1 MKRIFSYVVLAF
13 LAVFFTVAHAQ
24 QHIYIWRD
32 GNVSVR
38 SVASYDSITTSVN
51 KKLFTIHVSAATSVT
66 NNTFEVAY
74 SWSSVCSL
82 RVYSLKKYLL
92 EVGICLSS
100 TNANPTYADDHICIY
115 SDEIYDGVVDYDRDG
130 TFTIFE
136 LDPGTTY
143 YYRYYV
149 KYLDD
154 VYYSNVE
161 SVTTLG
167 EKSTSTTYTILN
179 GHKFVDLGL
188 PSGLLWATTNVGAS
202 SFSEV
207 GDYFA
212 WGETEPKSDYSW
224 DTYKWGSDNNN
235 LSKYN
240 SSDGKTVLDPE
251 DDAATVNWGAP
262 CRMPSF
268 ADYKELYSK
277 CEWLW
282 VHNNRRERGYLII
295 GPNGNTIFFPVTGY
309 RYGTSRYYGD
319 SAGYYWISSLYSD
332 DVCWLFFSRDD
343 VTAGSESRFAGFPV
357 RPVAEK

>member
-24 QHIYIWRD
+24 QNIYIWRD

-38 SVASYDSITTSVN
+38 SVAAYDSITTSVN

-74 SWSSVCSL
+74 SWSSTCSF
-82 RVYSLKKYLL
+82 RVISLKKYLL
-92 EVGICLSS
+92 EEGICLSS
-100 TNANPTYADDHICIY
+100 TNANPTYADGHICIN
-115 SDEIYDGVVDYDRDG
+115 SDEISDGLVGDYDQDG
-130 TFTIFE
+130 TFTFLE

-154 VYYSNVE
+154 IFYSNVE

-167 EKSTSTTYTILN
+167 EKSTSPTYTLMN

-202 SFSEV
+202 SCSEA

-224 DTYKWGSDNNN
+224 DTYKWGSDENN
-235 LSKYN
+235 LSKYK
-240 SSDGKTVLDPE
+240 SSDGKTMLDPE
-251 DDAATVNWGAP
+251 DDAATANWGAP

-268 ADYKELYSK
+268 ADYEELYSK

-282 VHNNRRERGYLII
+282 VDNKRESGYLII
-295 GPNGNTIFFPVTGY
+295 GTNGNTIFLPVTGY
-309 RYGTSRYYGD
+309 HYGTSCNNVYF
-319 SAGYYWISSLYSD
+319 GYYWISSLYSD
-332 DVCWLFFSRDD
+332 DVCWLVFSSADKT
-343 VTAGSESRFAGFPV
+343 VGLKNRFVGLTV

>member
-51 KKLFTIHVSAATSVT
+51 KITIHVSAATSVT

-74 SWSSVCSL
+74 SWSSAC
-82 RVYSLKKYLL
+82 SLKKYLL
-92 EVGICLSS
+92 EEGICFSS
-100 TNANPTYADDHICIY
+100 TNANPTYADDHICID
-115 SDEIYDGVVDYDRDG
+115 SGEIDDGAVVDYDRDG
-130 TFTIFE
+130 TFTFFE

-149 KYLDD
+149 KYLDN

-167 EKSTSTTYTILN
+167 EKSTSPTYTLMN

-268 ADYKELYSK
+268 ADYKELYTK

-282 VHNNRRERGYLII
+282 VDNNKRERGYLII
-295 GPNGNTIFFPVTGY
+295 GTNGNTIFFPVTGY
-309 RYGTSRYYGD
+309 RYGTLRYNFY
-319 SAGYYWISSLYSD
+319 GYYWISSLYSD
-332 DVCWLFFSRDD
+332 DVCCLFFSSGD
-343 VTAGSESRFAGFPV
+343 VTVGSGSRFAGFPI